1 MEEDKDSLSFSLPP
15 FHAISPLFLLLPLSS
30 NLTDFGMK
38 GSEWIVV
45 EKGGDGILAVTRVC
59 AAVILGYVCVEFY
72 F

>member
-1 MEEDKDSLSFSLPP
+1 
-15 FHAISPLFLLLPLSS
+15 
-30 NLTDFGMK
+30 MK